1 VNDKLIT
8 YKSAIIIIND
18 NKMINVELN
27 LKDKYDNSIDN
38 DKVSLILVVDNH
50 RFPLKAQTY

>member
-1 VNDKLIT
+1 MNDKLIT